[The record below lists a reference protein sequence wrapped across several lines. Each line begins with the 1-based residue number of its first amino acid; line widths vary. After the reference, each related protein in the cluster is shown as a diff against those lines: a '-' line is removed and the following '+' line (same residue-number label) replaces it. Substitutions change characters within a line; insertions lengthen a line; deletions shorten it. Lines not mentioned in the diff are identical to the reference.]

1 MTVTKQKYLFQ
12 TTLLTLF
19 SGVAGGWV
27 YYSINPYHYIGGY
40 PLIPVFFYAF
50 GVFMINMTE
59 TCRKQ
64 MPGRMLLIYL
74 LIRLIKMFA
83 SIILML
89 VYCIIVHEESKGFL
103 LAFIAN
109 YLIYLIYDSWFFFN
123 FEADRKWRMKK
134 ENETI
139 V

>member
-1 MTVTKQKYLFQ
+1 
-12 TTLLTLF
+12 
-19 SGVAGGWV
+19 
-27 YYSINPYHYIGGY
+27 
-40 PLIPVFFYAF
+40 
-50 GVFMINMTE
+50 MTE

-74 LIRLIKMFA
+74 LIRVMRMIA
-83 SIILML
+83 SVILML
-89 VYCIIVHEESKGFL
+89 VYCSVMHEESKDFL

-123 FEADRKWRMKK
+123 FEAGRKWRMKK

-139 V
+139 A